1 MQMMTVEI
9 ANLFVPWVSLLIQL
23 TENANL
29 DVYHCS
35 STISDVFY
43 CVQMDIM
50 PTQLVIV
57 YYPLYVTQV
66 YLMVKMVQQ
75 NVFLHVL

>member
-1 MQMMTVEI
+1 
-9 ANLFVPWVSLLIQL
+9 
-23 TENANL
+23 
-29 DVYHCS
+29 
-35 STISDVFY
+35 
-43 CVQMDIM
+43 MDIM

-75 NVFLHVL
+75 NVLLLVLQDHLLIPTLITVLQFVPMAGSVMLIRVDKLVKL